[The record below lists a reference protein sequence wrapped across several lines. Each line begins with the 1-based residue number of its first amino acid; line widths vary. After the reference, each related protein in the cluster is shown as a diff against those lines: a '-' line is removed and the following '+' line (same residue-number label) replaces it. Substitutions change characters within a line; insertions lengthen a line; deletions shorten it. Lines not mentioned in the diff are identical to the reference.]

1 MGGGEKM
8 CGKLQD
14 LVEWAEVLVGCVSGV
29 VAVAGDGVII
39 NWVIADGS

>member
-1 MGGGEKM
+1 MDGGKM

-29 VAVAGDGVII
+29 VAVMGDGVII
-39 NWVIADGS
+39 PIGG